1 MENKTKLRENGI
13 VLIVLGILNVL
24 TFVSTV
30 VKSLIDG
37 TISGALATV
46 EADILLPVK
55 VVLIVLCAIMLLIAG
70 ADIFLGV
77 KAIKVS
83 KNPNASK
90 GYIIVAKVFSILTC
104 IAVISNIISMFTG
117 NAASAVDGG
126 VNMAS
131 YALSLCI
138 YSFFI
143 KSAEAVRNDYING
156 TK

>member
-13 VLIVLGILNVL
+13 ILIVLGIFNVL

-30 VKSLIDG
+30 VESLIDG
-37 TISGALATV
+37 TVSGALATV
-46 EADILLPVK
+46 EADILVAVK

-104 IAVISNIISMFTG
+104 IAVICNIISMCTG

-138 YSFFI
+138 YSLFI

>member
-1 MENKTKLRENGI
+1 MKNKTKLRENGI

-30 VKSLIDG
+30 VKSLVDG

-46 EADILLPVK
+46 EADILVAVK

-83 KNPNASK
+83 KKPNASK
-90 GYIIVAKVFSILTC
+90 GYIIVAKVFAILTC

-131 YALSLCI
+131 YALSLII
-138 YSFFI
+138 YSFLI

>member
-1 MENKTKLRENGI
+1 MKNKTKLRESGI

-30 VKSLIDG
+30 VKSLVDG

-46 EADILLPVK
+46 EADILVAVK

-70 ADIFLGV
+70 ADIFLGL

-83 KNPNASK
+83 KKPNASK
-90 GYIIVAKVFSILTC
+90 GYIIVAKVFSILIC
-104 IAVISNIISMFTG
+104 IAVISNIISMLTG
-117 NAASAVDGG
+117 NAASAVNSG

-131 YALSLCI
+131 YSVSLCI
-138 YSFFI
+138 YSLFI
-143 KSAEAVRNDYING
+143 KSAVAVRNDYING

>member
-1 MENKTKLRENGI
+1 MKNKTKLRESGI

-30 VKSLIDG
+30 VKSLVDG
-37 TISGALATV
+37 TVSGALATV
-46 EADILLPVK
+46 EADILVAVK

-83 KNPNASK
+83 KKPNASK
-90 GYIIVAKVFSILTC
+90 GYIIVAKVFTILTC

-131 YALSLCI
+131 YALSLII

-143 KSAEAVRNDYING
+143 KSAEAVRNDYINE

>member
-13 VLIVLGILNVL
+13 VLIVLGILNVF

-46 EADILLPVK
+46 EADILVAVK
-55 VVLIVLCAIMLLIAG
+55 VVLIVLCVIMVLIAA

-90 GYIIVAKVFSILTC
+90 GYIIVAKVFLILTC

-117 NAASAVDGG
+117 NAASAVDSG

-138 YSFFI
+138 YILFI

>member
-30 VKSLIDG
+30 VKSLVDG
-37 TISGALATV
+37 AISGALATV
-46 EADILLPVK
+46 EADILVAVK
-55 VVLIVLCAIMLLIAG
+55 VVLIVLCAIMVLIAG
-70 ADIFLGV
+70 ADIFLGI

-83 KNPNASK
+83 KKPNASK
-90 GYIIVAKVFSILTC
+90 GYIIVAKVFTILTC

-131 YALSLCI
+131 YALSLII

-143 KSAEAVRNDYING
+143 KSAEAVRNDYIKG

>member
-1 MENKTKLRENGI
+1 MENKTKLRESGI
-13 VLIVLGILNVL
+13 ILIVLGIFNVL

-30 VKSLIDG
+30 VKSLVDG

-46 EADILLPVK
+46 EADILVAVK
-55 VVLIVLCAIMLLIAG
+55 VVLIVLCAIMVLIAG

-90 GYIIVAKVFSILTC
+90 GYIIVAKVFTILTC
-104 IAVISNIISMFTG
+104 IAVIVNIISMFTG
-117 NAASAVDGG
+117 NAASAVDSG

-131 YALSLCI
+131 YALSLII

>member
-1 MENKTKLRENGI
+1 MENKTKLRESGI
-13 VLIVLGILNVL
+13 ILIVLGIFNVL

-30 VKSLIDG
+30 VKSLVDG

-46 EADILLPVK
+46 EADILVAVK
-55 VVLIVLCAIMLLIAG
+55 VVLIVLCAIMVLIAG

-90 GYIIVAKVFSILTC
+90 GYIIVAKVFTILTC
-104 IAVISNIISMFTG
+104 IAVIVNIISMFTG
-117 NAASAVDGG
+117 NAASAIDGG

-131 YALSLCI
+131 YALSLII

>member
-1 MENKTKLRENGI
+1 MEKKAELRGNGI
-13 VLIVLGILNVL
+13 VLIVLGIFNIL
-24 TFVSTV
+24 TFVATV
-30 VKSLIDG
+30 VESLIDG
-37 TISGALATV
+37 TVSAALATV
-46 EADILLPVK
+46 EADILVAVK

-70 ADIFLGV
+70 ADILLGV

-83 KNPNASK
+83 KKPNASK
-90 GYIIVAKVFSILTC
+90 GYIIVAKVFSILIC
-104 IAVISNIISMFTG
+104 IAVISNLISMFTG
-117 NAASAVDGG
+117 NAAFAVESG

-138 YSFFI
+138 YSLFI

>member
-1 MENKTKLRENGI
+1 MKNKTRLRENGI
-13 VLIVLGILNVL
+13 ILIVLGIFNVL

-46 EADILLPVK
+46 EADILVAVK
-55 VVLIVLCAIMLLIAG
+55 VVLIVLCAIMVLIAG

-83 KNPNASK
+83 KKPNASK
-90 GYIIVAKVFSILTC
+90 GYIIVAKVFLILTC

-117 NAASAVDGG
+117 NAASAVDSG

-138 YSFFI
+138 YVLFI
-143 KSAEAVRNDYING
+143 QSAEAVRNDYING

>member
-1 MENKTKLRENGI
+1 MKNKTKLRESGI

-30 VKSLIDG
+30 VKSLVDG
-37 TISGALATV
+37 SISGALATV
-46 EADILLPVK
+46 EADILVAVK

-83 KNPNASK
+83 KKPNASK
-90 GYIIVAKVFSILTC
+90 GYIIVAKVFTILTC

-117 NAASAVDGG
+117 NAASAVNSGL
-126 VNMAS
+126 NIAS

-138 YSFFI
+138 YILFI

>member
-1 MENKTKLRENGI
+1 MKNKTKLRENGI
-13 VLIVLGILNVL
+13 ILIVLGILNIL

-30 VKSLIDG
+30 VKALIDG
-37 TISGALATV
+37 TISDALATV
-46 EADILLPVK
+46 EADILVAVK
-55 VVLIVLCAIMLLIAG
+55 VVLIVLCVIMALIAG

-83 KNPNASK
+83 KKPNASK
-90 GYIIVAKVFSILTC
+90 GYITVAKVFSILIC

-126 VNMAS
+126 VNMTS
-131 YALSLCI
+131 YAVSLCI
-138 YSFFI
+138 YSLFI

>member
-1 MENKTKLRENGI
+1 MKNKTKLRDSGI

-30 VKSLIDG
+30 VKSLVDG
-37 TISGALATV
+37 TVSGALATV
-46 EADILLPVK
+46 EADILVAVK
-55 VVLIVLCAIMLLIAG
+55 VVLIVLCAIMVLIAG

-90 GYIIVAKVFSILTC
+90 GYIIVAKVFSVLIC

-117 NAASAVDGG
+117 NAASAVNGG

-131 YALSLCI
+131 YAVSLCI
-138 YSFFI
+138 YSLFI
-143 KSAEAVRNDYING
+143 KSAVAVRNDYING

>member
-1 MENKTKLRENGI
+1 MKNKTKLRENGR

-30 VKSLIDG
+30 VKSLVDG
-37 TISGALATV
+37 TVSGALATV
-46 EADILLPVK
+46 EADILVAVK

-90 GYIIVAKVFSILTC
+90 GYIIVAKVFTILTC

-117 NAASAVDGG
+117 NAASAIDGG

-131 YALSLCI
+131 YALSLII

>member
-1 MENKTKLRENGI
+1 MKNKTKLRENGI

-37 TISGALATV
+37 SISGALATV
-46 EADILLPVK
+46 EADILVAVK
-55 VVLIVLCAIMLLIAG
+55 AILIVLCAIMVLIAG

-138 YSFFI
+138 YVLFI

>member
-1 MENKTKLRENGI
+1 MENKTKLHENGI
-13 VLIVLGILNVL
+13 VLIGLGIFNVL

-30 VKSLIDG
+30 VEALIDG

-46 EADILLPVK
+46 EADILVAVK
-55 VVLIVLCAIMLLIAG
+55 VVLIVLCVIMVLIAG

-90 GYIIVAKVFSILTC
+90 GYIIVAKVFSILIC

-131 YALSLCI
+131 YALSLII

>member
-46 EADILLPVK
+46 EADILVAVK
-55 VVLIVLCAIMLLIAG
+55 VALIVLCVIMVLIAG

-83 KNPNASK
+83 KNPDASK

-104 IAVISNIISMFTG
+104 IAVIFNIISMFTG
-117 NAASAVDGG
+117 NATSAVNGG
-126 VNMAS
+126 VNMCS
-131 YALSLCI
+131 YALTLCI
-138 YSFFI
+138 YTLFI
-143 KSAEAVRNDYING
+143 KSAEAVRNDYIKG

>member
-1 MENKTKLRENGI
+1 MKNKTKLRENGI

-24 TFVSTV
+24 TFVSTA
-30 VKSLIDG
+30 VKSLLDG

-46 EADILLPVK
+46 EADILVAVK

-90 GYIIVAKVFSILTC
+90 GYIIVAKVFTILTC

-117 NAASAVDGG
+117 NAASAIDGG

-131 YALSLCI
+131 YALSLII

>member
-1 MENKTKLRENGI
+1 MKNKTRLRENGI
-13 VLIVLGILNVL
+13 VLIVLGIYNIL

-46 EADILLPVK
+46 EADILVAVK
-55 VVLIVLCAIMLLIAG
+55 VVLIVLCAIMVLIAG

-131 YALSLCI
+131 YALSLII

>member
-1 MENKTKLRENGI
+1 MEKKAELRGNGI
-13 VLIVLGILNVL
+13 VLIILGIFNVL

-30 VKSLIDG
+30 VESLIDG

-46 EADILLPVK
+46 EADILVAVK

-104 IAVISNIISMFTG
+104 IAVIFNIISMFTG

-131 YALSLCI
+131 YALSLII

>member
-1 MENKTKLRENGI
+1 MENKTKLRENGR

-30 VKSLIDG
+30 VKSLVDG
-37 TISGALATV
+37 TVSGALATV
-46 EADILLPVK
+46 EADILVAVK

-90 GYIIVAKVFSILTC
+90 GYIIVAKVFTILTC

-117 NAASAVDGG
+117 NAASAIDGG

-131 YALSLCI
+131 YALSLII

>member
-1 MENKTKLRENGI
+1 MKNKTKLRENGI

-30 VKSLIDG
+30 VKSLING
-37 TISGALATV
+37 TVSGALATV
-46 EADILLPVK
+46 EADILVAVK
-55 VVLIVLCAIMLLIAG
+55 VVLIALCVIMVLIAG
-70 ADIFLGV
+70 ADIFLGI

-90 GYIIVAKVFSILTC
+90 GYIIVAKIFSILTC

-117 NAASAVDGG
+117 NATSAVDGG

-138 YSFFI
+138 YILFI

>member
-1 MENKTKLRENGI
+1 MKNKTRLRENGI
-13 VLIVLGILNVL
+13 VLIVLGIYNIL

-46 EADILLPVK
+46 EADILVAVK

-83 KNPNASK
+83 KKPNASK

-131 YALSLCI
+131 YALSLII

>member
-1 MENKTKLRENGI
+1 MKNKTKLRENGI
-13 VLIVLGILNVL
+13 VLIVLGILNVF

-37 TISGALATV
+37 TVSDALATV
-46 EADILLPVK
+46 EADILVAVQ
-55 VVLIVLCAIMLLIAG
+55 VVLVILCVIMVLIAG

-104 IAVISNIISMFTG
+104 IAVICNIISMFTG
-117 NAASAVDGG
+117 NATSAVDGG

-138 YSFFI
+138 YILFI

>member
-1 MENKTKLRENGI
+1 MENKAKLRENGI
-13 VLIVLGILNVL
+13 VLIVLGILNIL

-37 TISGALATV
+37 TVSAALATI
-46 EADILLPVK
+46 EADILVAVK
-55 VVLIVLCAIMLLIAG
+55 VGLIVLCAIMVLIAG
-70 ADIFLGV
+70 ADIFLGA
-77 KAIKVS
+77 KALKVS
-83 KNPNASK
+83 KKPNAGK
-90 GYIIVAKVFSILTC
+90 GYIIVAKLFSILTC
-104 IAVISNIISMFTG
+104 IAVIANIISMFTG

-138 YSFFI
+138 YILFI

>member
-1 MENKTKLRENGI
+1 MKNKTKLRENGI

-37 TISGALATV
+37 SISGALATV
-46 EADILLPVK
+46 EADILVAVK
-55 VVLIVLCAIMLLIAG
+55 AVLIVLCVIMVLIAG

-90 GYIIVAKVFSILTC
+90 GYIIVAKVFSILTS
-104 IAVISNIISMFTG
+104 IAVILNIISIFTG
-117 NAASAVDGG
+117 NAASAVDGC

-131 YALSLCI
+131 YSLSLCV
-138 YSFFI
+138 YSLFI

>member
-1 MENKTKLRENGI
+1 MENKTKLREHGI
-13 VLIVLGILNVL
+13 VLIVLGILNVF

-30 VKSLIDG
+30 VKSLVDG
-37 TISGALATV
+37 TISNALDTV
-46 EADILLPVK
+46 EADILVAVQ
-55 VVLIVLCAIMLLIAG
+55 VVLVILCVIMVLIAG
-70 ADIFLGV
+70 ADIFLGI

-90 GYIIVAKVFSILTC
+90 GYIIVAKVFAILTC

-117 NAASAVDGG
+117 NAASAVDSG

-138 YSFFI
+138 YVLFI
-143 KSAEAVRNDYING
+143 QSAEAVRNDYINE

>member
-1 MENKTKLRENGI
+1 MKTKLRENGI
-13 VLIVLGILNVL
+13 VLIVFGIFNIL

-37 TISGALATV
+37 TISGELATV
-46 EADILLPVK
+46 EADILVAVK
-55 VVLIVLCAIMLLIAG
+55 VVLIVLCVIMFLIAG

-90 GYIIVAKVFSILTC
+90 GYIIVAKIFSILTC
-104 IAVISNIISMFTG
+104 IAIISNIISMFTG
-117 NAASAVDGG
+117 NVASAVDGA
-126 VNMAS
+126 VNMVS
-131 YALSLCI
+131 YALTLCI
-138 YSFFI
+138 YCLFI
-143 KSAEAVRNDYING
+143 KSAVAVRNDYING

>member
-30 VKSLIDG
+30 VKSLVDG
-37 TISGALATV
+37 SISGALANV
-46 EADILLPVK
+46 EADILVAVT
-55 VVLIVLCAIMLLIAG
+55 VVLIVLCVIMALIAA

-83 KNPNASK
+83 KKPNASK
-90 GYIIVAKVFSILTC
+90 GYIIVAKVFTILTC

-138 YSFFI
+138 YILFI

>member
-1 MENKTKLRENGI
+1 MKNKTRLRENGI

-30 VKSLIDG
+30 VKSLVDG
-37 TISGALATV
+37 SISGALANV
-46 EADILLPVK
+46 EADILVAVK
-55 VVLIVLCAIMLLIAG
+55 VVLIVLCVIMALIAG

-104 IAVISNIISMFTG
+104 IAVIANIIAMFTG

-126 VNMAS
+126 VNMCS
-131 YALSLCI
+131 YAVTLCI
-138 YSFFI
+138 YSLFI